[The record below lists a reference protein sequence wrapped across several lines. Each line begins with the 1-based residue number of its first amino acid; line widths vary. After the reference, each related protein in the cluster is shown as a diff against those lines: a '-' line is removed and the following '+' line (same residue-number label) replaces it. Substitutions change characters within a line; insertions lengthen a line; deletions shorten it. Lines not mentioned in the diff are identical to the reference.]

1 MILVCGCL
9 IDPSVDA
16 GTDILLG
23 PSPNL
28 TWVALAWTLTLSIGY
43 TIVGRLS
50 DIFGRRYFFA
60 ASSAFATIGCIV
72 GVTAQN
78 INQLIGA
85 SVLLGLGAAGQLS
98 FNYALGELVPV
109 RHRFPAGGLV
119 FIISFPFAGLGP
131 FIARL
136 FIVHTSVS
144 WRGSYYLS
152 LAISKLSSLPRKWF
166 MMVSRIIWRD
176 FAKKQISDRQ

>member
-1 MILVCGCL
+1 
-9 IDPSVDA
+9 
-16 GTDILLG
+16 
-23 PSPNL
+23 
-28 TWVALAWTLTLSIGY
+28 
-43 TIVGRLS
+43 VG
-50 DIFGRRYFFA
+50 A
-60 ASSAFATIGCIV
+60 
-72 GVTAQN
+72 TAQN

-152 LAISKLSSLPRKWF
+152 LAISKSSSLPVKRF
-166 MMVSRIIWRD
+166 MMVSRIISRD
-176 FAKKQISDRQ
+176 FAKRENSDPQQMLFQPFAGLSGITLQTLSTFMSDVQRCKSCEKWILAGFSFSQPAHFSSCSDCPGEAHPTHGTHPT